1 MTETDDLV
9 DLVVSTDELDSALTE
24 RSIRAVRDW
33 IGAAIRGATG
43 DTGDVLRAYA
53 MASPADGSAM
63 TFDGTTAGPER
74 ACLLNGAFGHTL
86 DFDDTF
92 SAFPLHP
99 TTVVTPAALSA
110 GELADA
116 DGEAFLRAYAVGVEV
131 LHRVGKSVFP
141 TQYGRG
147 FHSTAAVGPIGAAAT
162 AAVVLDLDEDELRNA
177 IGIAASS
184 AGGLRKN
191 FGTTTKPLHAGFAAS
206 AGLRAALLAREG
218 ATAHE
223 NALGGESGYGEAMA
237 GEAFDPSELVGDEL
251 SGVADIALKLFASA
265 HITHGSMEALRRLR
279 ERERLSPES
288 VASMTATMHPGGREV
303 LIHSDPDD
311 ALEAKF
317 SIEFC
322 LAAVLRSGKA
332 GLEEF
337 TDEYVT
343 APETRETMETVE
355 AVYDEAAIEG
365 LGRYGGRVTVETTDG
380 ETFEAA
386 AAAPG
391 SPDNPASESRLRGKF
406 DSCVAPTSVDAEP
419 LAAAIEGL
427 AEGGSVSDVFDAL

>member
-9 DLVVSTDELDSALTE
+9 DLVVSTDDLDSELTE

-33 IGAAIRGATG
+33 IGVATRGSDG
-43 DTGDVLRAYA
+43 DTGDVLRAYSA
-53 MASPADGSAM
+53 SSPADGSAT
-63 TFDGTTAGPER
+63 TFDGTVAGPER

-92 SAFPLHP
+92 STFPLHP
-99 TTVVTPAALSA
+99 TTVVAPAALSA
-110 GELADA
+110 GELTDA
-116 DGEAFLRAYAVGVEV
+116 DGETFLRGYAVGVEV
-131 LHRVGKSVFP
+131 LYRVGKSVFP

-147 FHSTAAVGPIGAAAT
+147 FHSTAAVGPIGAAAA
-162 AAVVLDLDEDELRNA
+162 AAVVFGLDDGELRNA

-206 AGLRAALLAREG
+206 AGLRAVLLARKG
-218 ATAHE
+218 ATAHP
-223 NALGGESGYGEAMA
+223 NALGGQSGYGEAMA
-237 GEAFDPSELVGDEL
+237 GEAFDPSELEGDEL
-251 SGVADIALKLFASA
+251 SGVPDIALKLFASA

-279 ERERLSPES
+279 EREGLTPES
-288 VASMTATMHPGGREV
+288 VVSMTATMHPGGREV
-303 LIHSDPDD
+303 LIHSDPGD

-322 LAAVLRSGKA
+322 LAAVLRSGQA
-332 GLEEF
+332 GLGEF
-337 TDEYVT
+337 TDGYVT
-343 APETRETMETVE
+343 DPETRDAMETVD
-355 AVYDEAAIEG
+355 AVYDETAVEG

-391 SPDNPASESRLRGKF
+391 SPENPASESRLRDKF
-406 DSCVAPTSVDAEP
+406 ESCVAPTNVDAEP

-427 AEGGSVSDVFDAL
+427 ADGGSVSDVLDAV